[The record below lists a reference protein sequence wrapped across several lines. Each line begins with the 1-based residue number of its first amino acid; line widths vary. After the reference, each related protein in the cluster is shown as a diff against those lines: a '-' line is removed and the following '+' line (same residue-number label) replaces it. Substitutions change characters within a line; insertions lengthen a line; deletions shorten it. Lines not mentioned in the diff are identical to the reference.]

1 MANWELR
8 RRATCLVDSRW
19 FQNIV
24 IVAILV
30 NGVILGLETYETEF
44 WWLDDNWILVEG
56 CFLAFF
62 VTELALKV
70 FARGTAFFRDVWN
83 WFDLVVVGVA
93 LIPLTG
99 SFAVLRLV
107 RVLRLLRLV
116 SVVPSLRHIVNALF
130 RSVPGLGTV
139 IALLFVVMYTA
150 AVMGEQLFGEISPDY
165 FGDLGTTLY
174 TLFMLLTTENWPD
187 ISDSVIKDAPYA
199 WIFFVSYIV
208 VSAFIV
214 LNLIIGVIVTT
225 MEEEVNAHRWAEDQ
239 ELELEQHRQVML
251 RLEQLGEQ
259 VAVLS
264 AQLRTLGVAVE
275 EVTVQRADG
284 QDAVRRAK
292 RPLAARR
299 RRARRRHRR
308 RDA

>member
-1 MANWELR
+1 
-8 RRATCLVDSRW
+8 
-19 FQNIV
+19 
-24 IVAILV
+24 
-30 NGVILGLETYETEF
+30 
-44 WWLDDNWILVEG
+44 
-56 CFLAFF
+56 
-62 VTELALKV
+62 
-70 FARGTAFFRDVWN
+70 
-83 WFDLVVVGVA
+83 
-93 LIPLTG
+93 
-99 SFAVLRLV
+99 
-107 RVLRLLRLV
+107 
-116 SVVPSLRHIVNALF
+116 
-130 RSVPGLGTV
+130 
-139 IALLFVVMYTA
+139 MYTA
-150 AVMGEQLFGEISPDY
+150 AVMGEQRFGEISPDY

-239 ELELEQHRQVML
+239 ELELEQHMQVML
-251 RLEQLGEQ
+251 RLEQLSEQ

-284 QDAVRRAK
+284 PDAVRRAK